1 MIRKLILVDNQTNV
15 LYNIINEHTFAK
27 EMCNMKEM
35 GNFYVKLNC
44 KNVDNIRSLIIDRQE
59 KYINQQGKY
68 IMCAGKYDK
77 NGWTL
82 VFRARSFEE
91 AEELANLNPFMY
103 KKEIIN

>member
-1 MIRKLILVDNQTNV
+1 
-15 LYNIINEHTFAK
+15 
-27 EMCNMKEM
+27 MKEI
-35 GNFYVKLNC
+35 GNFFVKLNC

-59 KYINQQGKY
+59 NYINKEEKY

-91 AEELANLNPFMY
+91 AEELANINPFIN
-103 KKEIIN
+103 KKERIII